1 MNVRDVAL
9 VGGTTTRFGVRPAT
23 WAELAQEVGAALF
36 REMPELRAEDVDS
49 FFLGAAEPERF
60 AFQSHVAPFAAEQ
73 MGLRPHRIIQ
83 RTELAC
89 ASGQSAIRSAYAAIA
104 SGLSDIAVAVGVE
117 KMNLPSMAEAN
128 SSMACVMDRAW
139 DGPHGATAP
148 PFFAMV
154 AQRHQLEYGTT
165 DEQMAAVSEKNH
177 RFANSNPEAQFYEK
191 KFPRDKLMR
200 LPIVAPPLR
209 LGDCSSMTDGA
220 AAVVLVAAELAR
232 RYTDRPAWVRGTGQY
247 SNFHNLANAGS
258 LTEWTGLRHA
268 AREAF
273 DRAGIGPDRV
283 DFAEVHDCF
292 TISEIVEY
300 EMFGW
305 AAPGKGG
312 QFAADGQG
320 DIGGQLVVNPRG
332 GLLGC
337 GHPLGATGIAQAVE
351 VHRQFAGKVPAARAV
366 PDPEW
371 ALVHNLSGS
380 ANVHS
385 VMIYHGGG
393 AA

>member
-1 MNVRDVAL
+1 MGRD
-9 VGGTTTRFGVRPAT
+9 R
-23 WAELAQEVGAALF
+23 
-36 REMPELRAEDVDS
+36 
-49 FFLGAAEPERF
+49 
-60 AFQSHVAPFAAEQ
+60 
-73 MGLRPHRIIQ
+73 
-83 RTELAC
+83 
-89 ASGQSAIRSAYAAIA
+89 
-104 SGLSDIAVAVGVE
+104 
-117 KMNLPSMAEAN
+117 
-128 SSMACVMDRAW
+128 
-139 DGPHGATAP
+139 
-148 PFFAMV
+148 
-154 AQRHQLEYGTT
+154 
-165 DEQMAAVSEKNH
+165 
-177 RFANSNPEAQFYEK
+177 
-191 KFPRDKLMR
+191 
-200 LPIVAPPLR
+200 
-209 LGDCSSMTDGA
+209 
-220 AAVVLVAAELAR
+220 
-232 RYTDRPAWVRGTGQY
+232 Y

-273 DRAGIGPDRV
+273 DRAGIGADQV

-292 TISEIVEY
+292 TISEIIEY

-320 DIGGQLVVNPRG
+320 DLGGKLVVNPRG

-337 GHPLGATGIAQAVE
+337 GHPLGATGVAQAVE
-351 VHRQFAGKVPAARAV
+351 VHRQFTAATPAARAV

-385 VMIYHGGG
+385 VMIYQRGG